1 MLYNVEISELLCHRE
16 YIEAN
21 SCEEAEQIA
30 RDRYYNNEIVLSTDN
45 YVDGSV
51 QIQVVGVKP

>member
-1 MLYNVEISELLCHRE
+1 MLYNVEISELLCRRI
-16 YIEAN
+16 YIEAD
-21 SCEEAEQIA
+21 SSEAAEQIA
-30 RDRYYNNEIVLSTDN
+30 KDRYYDNEIVMSADD